1 MAASFSYF
9 LAPATCLA
17 SQGYSVSAVVAAT
30 FQGEDDRTLGNFF
43 LNFLFCIGVY
53 LIKNVLV
60 SGI

>member
-17 SQGYSVSAVVAAT
+17 SQGYSVSAMVGAT

-43 LNFLFCIGVY
+43 FFKLS
-53 LIKNVLV
+53 VLYW
-60 SGI
+60 SILD